1 MLFYGTTLD
10 GLQMGLCFAVLALG
24 LYISYSILDF
34 PDLSVD
40 GIFPF
45 GGVVS
50 TVLMLR
56 LGIPPIG
63 AVLVSFIA
71 GAAAGAVTGVL
82 HVKCRI
88 SKLLSGIIVMTAF
101 LSVNLALTKLLTH
114 GGYTTTIFSYKSE
127 GLEDLFHGKFV
138 SGFDRGVREYVIIAI
153 LFVFVIASKLL
164 IDLFFKTKFGYML
177 RATGDNERLVT
188 SLGRDPGNYK
198 IAGLAIADG
207 FVAVSGA
214 LYSQLYA
221 SYDNNS
227 GSGKVVLALASVII
241 GMALFSGA
249 KHIKSTSA
257 VIFGAVI
264 YSLCLNYLVLVD
276 REGIYLKLLNAALFA
291 LILIFNDKLS
301 LIRQR
306 LQRRT
311 SAEPDGA
318 GAVNEEVIRDA

>member
-24 LYISYSILDF
+24 LYISYSTLDF

-45 GGVVS
+45 GGVIS

-56 LGIPPIG
+56 ADFSPIA
-63 AVLVSFIA
+63 AVLVAFLA
-71 GAAAGAVTGVL
+71 GVAAGAVTGIL

-101 LSVNLALTKLLTH
+101 LSVNLALTKLLTR
-114 GGYTTTIFSYKSE
+114 GGYTSTIFSYKSD
-127 GLEDLFHGKFV
+127 GLQDIFHGNFV
-138 SGFDRGVREYVIIAI
+138 SGFDRNVREYVIIAI
-153 LFVFVIASKLL
+153 LLVFVIVSKIA
-164 IDLFFKTKFGYML
+164 IDLFLKTKLGYML

-198 IAGLAIADG
+198 IVGLAIANG

-214 LYSQLYA
+214 LYSQLYS
-221 SYDNNS
+221 SYDNNC

-241 GMALFSGA
+241 GLALFSGVRR
-249 KHIKSTSA
+249 IKNTTA

-264 YSLCLNYLVLVD
+264 YSLCLNYLVLID
-276 REGIYLKLLNAALFA
+276 RDGIYLKLLNAVLFA
-291 LILIFNDKLS
+291 LILIFNDRIS
-301 LIRQR
+301 SIRQR
-306 LQRRT
+306 LRRR
-311 SAEPDGA
+311 SAPPFSDG
-318 GAVNEEVIRDA
+318 GAVNEEVLRDA